1 MNELIIKYG
10 KNKERDK
17 NGLLHMYIEKIDD
30 NQVVKV
36 NFKYLNLFEE
46 EQLFNP
52 TKESLDFLYTTFY
65 IYLIDILLPRK
76 KTAIDNWSR
85 DIKLNIPVSNPT
97 LWNKNKEILIEAL
110 NFLTGDT
117 WEFDFFQLDTDYFR
131 VESFDVNTLEV
142 RHICLLSGGLDSLIG
157 AINLIK
163 KEKNILFISHF
174 GGKAARQDYQRKIF
188 NKFEK
193 ENEKIYLSQFHVKP
207 DGAFFHHY
215 NKQKE
220 KWENDYDINQRARSI
235 LFLGFQIF
243 NAINFNLKKIIVPEN
258 GLISINLPLNESRST
273 SNSTKTT
280 HPYFFGKLENFMNS
294 LGIQIKID
302 NPYKFCTKG
311 EMLGKCEDKPLM
323 ETLIEDTISCS
334 HNAHNVWWT
343 RASNNELN
351 CGYCIPCIIRR
362 ASINYYDSNLDVYT
376 RYGINLDEN
385 EIELDKKT
393 SEKDIDLKALIN
405 FLNKKLSKK
414 ELERELL
421 LISKVK
427 DSEKIA
433 TMLENGYEEIKNFI
447 IEKAD
452 DRIKGMIN

>member
-1 MNELIIKYG
+1 MNELRIKYG
-10 KNKERDK
+10 ENKERDK
-17 NGLLHMYIEKIDD
+17 NGLLHMYIEKLDD
-30 NQVVKV
+30 NKLVKV
-36 NFKYLNLFEE
+36 NFNYLNLFKE

-65 IYLIDILLPRK
+65 IYLIDILLPRE

-85 DIKLNIPVSNPT
+85 DIKLNIPVSNPS
-97 LWNKNKEILIEAL
+97 LWNNNKGILIESL

-117 WEFDFFQLDTDYFR
+117 WEFDFFQLDIDYFK
-131 VESFDVNTLEV
+131 VDSLDVNTLEV
-142 RHICLLSGGLDSLIG
+142 KHICLLSGGLDSLIG

-174 GGKAARQDYQRKIF
+174 GGKSARQDYQRKIF
-188 NKFEK
+188 DKFEK
-193 ENEKIYLSQFHVKP
+193 VNEKIYLSQFHVKS

-215 NKQKE
+215 NNQKE

-243 NAINFNLKKIIVPEN
+243 NAVNFKLSKVIVPEN

-280 HPYFFGKLENFMNS
+280 HPYFFGKLEDFINS
-294 LGIQIKID
+294 LGFQIKID

-311 EMLGKCEDKPLM
+311 QMLDKCEDKVIM
-323 ETLIEDTISCS
+323 ESLLEDTISCS
-334 HNAHNVWWT
+334 HNAHDRWWA
-343 RASNNELN
+343 RRNKLN

-362 ASINYYDSNLDVYT
+362 ASIHHYNPSFDDYSK
-376 RYGINLDEN
+376 YGHNLDEN
-385 EIELDKKT
+385 ELDLDRQDLDKDT
-393 SEKDIDLKALIN
+393 DLLAMIN
-405 FLNKKLSKK
+405 FLNKKLTKD

-421 LISKVK
+421 LISKV
-427 DSEKIA
+427 DNSEKIA
-433 TMLENGYEEIKNFI
+433 TMLESGYEEIRKLI
-447 IEKAD
+447 TEKAD
-452 DRIKGMIN
+452 ERIKGMIP

>member
-1 MNELIIKYG
+1 MNELTIKYG
-10 KNKERDK
+10 ENKERDK
-17 NGLLHMYIEKIDD
+17 NGLLKMFIEKLDD
-30 NQVVKV
+30 KQKVKV
-36 NFKYLNLFEE
+36 NFKYLNLFKE

-65 IYLIDILLPRK
+65 IYLTDILLPRE
-76 KTAIDNWSR
+76 KTAVDNWSR
-85 DIKLNIPVSNPT
+85 DIKLNIPVSNPS
-97 LWNKNKEILIEAL
+97 LWNANKEILIEAL
-110 NFLTGDT
+110 NFLTGDI
-117 WEFDFFQLDTDYFR
+117 WEFEFYHLDTDYFK
-131 VESFDVNTLEV
+131 VDKLDFNTLEINE
-142 RHICLLSGGLDSLIG
+142 ICLLSGGLDSLVG
-157 AINLIK
+157 AIDLVS
-163 KEKNILFISHF
+163 KENNILFISHF
-174 GGKAARQDYQRKIF
+174 GGKSARQDYQRKIF
-188 NKFEK
+188 DTLRNKNK
-193 ENEKIYLSQFHVKP
+193 NIYLSQFHVESN
-207 DGAFFHHY
+207 DAFYRDF
-215 NKQKE
+215 NNAKQEWK
-220 KWENDYDINQRARSI
+220 NIYDINQRARSI

-243 NAINFNLKKIIVPEN
+243 NAINFNLKNIIVPEN

-280 HPYFFGKLENFMNS
+280 HPYFFGKLEDFMNS
-294 LGIQIKID
+294 LEIQIKID

-311 EMLGKCEDKPLM
+311 EMLDKCEDKSLM
-323 ETLIEDTISCS
+323 EKLLEDTISCS

-433 TMLENGYEEIKNFI
+433 TMLENGYEEIKKFI